1 MNRLVFGTLT
11 SVTSALIFLPSALAA
26 QASAD
31 SVARPISLDEAVKL
45 AQRNSPT
52 TVQAT
57 GATRANAASVRT
69 AYMSFIPTL
78 SFTSGASKRSGGSGF
93 DTQGQ
98 LQPFLG
104 PPWQYTN
111 GLRMNLDLFDGGNR
125 FYRLR
130 TARANVDASE
140 ANETLQQ
147 YNVALNV
154 KQQYYAV
161 LAAREMEA
169 AAQAQLDQATEQ
181 LKTASAKVA
190 AGAATKS
197 DSLRAII
204 QVGNAQLSLIQARN
218 NLNIANASL
227 TRLVATPFV
236 VTATPDDSSGA
247 ITLNADTSQIATLA
261 LRGPSVAQSEASYSA
276 ARANVRG
283 SLTPYL
289 PTISMSFNRNGNG
302 SDSSLRVLASRY
314 AYSQTLGFALNFPF
328 FNQGAREEQVV
339 RSRVAEETAQA
350 QLRDTRLLAQ
360 QQLTQY
366 LSEFRSAE
374 QRIQIQLASV
384 AAAEEDLRVQQR
396 RYQLGASTFL
406 DVLSSQV
413 TLNQARAALIQARF
427 DARVAKAQIETLT
440 GKDM

>member
-1 MNRLVFGTLT
+1 VNRFALLT
-11 SVTSALIFLPSALAA
+11 MLAPTALAA

-31 SVARPISLDEAVKL
+31 SVARPISLAEAVQL

-52 TVQAT
+52 TVQAAGT
-57 GATRANAASVRT
+57 TRSNSAAVRS
-69 AYMSFIPTL
+69 AYMAFIPTL
-78 SFTSGASKRSGGSGF
+78 SFSTGATKQNGSRLGEQSKLIPVSNRTAYTSGL
-93 DTQGQ
+93 T
-98 LQPFLG
+98 
-104 PPWQYTN
+104 
-111 GLRMNLDLFDGGNR
+111 MNVDLFDGGK
-125 FYRLR
+125 RLFGLR
-130 TARANVDASE
+130 GAKANVDAAE

-147 YNVALNV
+147 YNVSLNV

-161 LAAREMEA
+161 LAARESEA
-169 AAQAQLDQATEQ
+169 AAKAQLDQATEQ

-197 DSLRAII
+197 DSLRAVI
-204 QVGNAQLSLIQARN
+204 QTGNAQLALIQARN

-236 VTATPDDSSGA
+236 VTASPRDTTESIELAADSA
-247 ITLNADTSQIATLA
+247 EVAALA
-261 LRGPSVAQSEASYSA
+261 LRGPAVRQAEEAHTV
-276 ARANVRG
+276 ARANVRT
-283 SLTPYL
+283 SLTSYL
-289 PTISMSFNRNGNG
+289 PTIALRFSRNGNG
-302 SDSSLRVLASRY
+302 FNPYYGWDEPFAYNQSLSVNLS
-314 AYSQTLGFALNFPF
+314 FHF

-339 RSRVAEETAQA
+339 RSRVAEDNAQA
-350 QLRDTRLLAQ
+350 QLRDARLAAQ

-366 LSEFRSAE
+366 LSAFRTAQ
-374 QRIQIQLASV
+374 QRVEIQLASV

-396 RYQLGASTFL
+396 RYSLGASTFL

>member
-1 MNRLVFGTLT
+1 MNRLVFATLT

-52 TVQAT
+52 TVQAAGT
-57 GATRANAASVRT
+57 TRSNAASVRT
-69 AYMSFIPTL
+69 AYMAFIPTL
-78 SFTSGASKRSGGSGF
+78 SFNTGASKQNGDRF
-93 DTQGQ
+93 NPQGE
-98 LQPFLG
+98 LVPFTG
-104 PPWQYTN
+104 AAWQYSS
-111 GLRMNLDLFDGGNR
+111 GLRMNVDLLDGGTR
-125 FYRLR
+125 FYRLN
-130 TARANVDASE
+130 TAKANVDASE
-140 ANETLQQ
+140 ANEVLQQ

-204 QVGNAQLSLIQARN
+204 QVGNAQLSLIQARS

-236 VTATPDDSSGA
+236 VTATPDDSSG
-247 ITLNADTSQIATLA
+247 TMELSTDSTEIAALA
-261 LRGPSVAQSEASYSA
+261 LRGPAVVQSEASYA
-276 ARANVRG
+276 AAKANVRSSI
-283 SLTPYL
+283 SLYV
-289 PTISMSFNRNGNG
+289 PTVSLSFNRGGNG
-302 SDSSLRVLASRY
+302 QDSRFGWGNDRY
-314 AYSQTLGFALNFPF
+314 AYSQTMSFGLNFPF
-328 FNQGAREEQVV
+328 FNQGAREEQIV
-339 RSRVAEETAQA
+339 RSRVAEEVAQA
-350 QLRDTRLLAQ
+350 QLRDARLAAQ

-366 LSEFRSAE
+366 LSAFRSAE
-374 QRIQIQLASV
+374 QRVQIQMASV

>member
-1 MNRLVFGTLT
+1 VKLVALT
-11 SVTSALIFLPSALAA
+11 IATILFPTALAA
-26 QASAD
+26 HVSAD
-31 SVARPISLDEAVKL
+31 SVARPISLEDAVKL

-52 TVQAT
+52 TVQASGT
-57 GATRANAASVRT
+57 TRSNAASVRT
-69 AYMSFIPTL
+69 AYMAFIPSL
-78 SFTSGASKRSGGSGF
+78 SFTSGASKQNGDRF
-93 DTQGQ
+93 NPQGE
-98 LQPFLG
+98 LVPFTG
-104 PPWQYTN
+104 AAWQYSS
-111 GLRMNLDLFDGGNR
+111 GLRMNVDLLDGGTR

-130 TARANVDASE
+130 TAKANVEASE
-140 ANETLQQ
+140 ANEVLQQ

-161 LAAREMEA
+161 LAAKESEA
-169 AAQAQLDQATEQ
+169 AAKAQLDQATEQ

-204 QVGNAQLSLIQARN
+204 QVGNAQLALIQAQN
-218 NLNIANASL
+218 NLNVANASL

-236 VTATPDDSSGA
+236 VTATPEDSSEA
-247 ITLNADTSQIATLA
+247 ITLEADSAQIVALA
-261 LRGPSVAQSEASYSA
+261 LRGPAVQQSEASYSA
-276 ARANVRG
+276 AKTNVRS
-283 SLTPYL
+283 SLSLYV
-289 PTISMSFNRNGNG
+289 PTVSLSFNRGGNG
-302 SDSSLRVLASRY
+302 QDSRFGWGNDRY
-314 AYSQTLGFALNFPF
+314 AYSQTMSFGLNFPF
-328 FNQGAREEQVV
+328 FNQGAREEQIV
-339 RSRVAEETAQA
+339 RSRVSEEVAQA

-366 LSEFRSAE
+366 LSAFRSAQ
-374 QRIQIQLASV
+374 QRVQIQLASV

-440 GKDM
+440 GKEM

>member
-1 MNRLVFGTLT
+1 MNRLVLTTLT
-11 SVTSALIFLPSALAA
+11 SVTSALIFLPTALAA

-31 SVARPISLDEAVKL
+31 SVAHPISLDEAVKL
-45 AQRNSPT
+45 AQRNSPI
-52 TVQAT
+52 TVQAS
-57 GATRANAASVRT
+57 GATKSNAASVRT
-69 AYMSFIPTL
+69 SYMAFIPTIGL
-78 SFTSGASKRSGGSGF
+78 SAGASKQSGDRIGQTGQTVPYLVPQYQYNSG
-93 DTQGQ
+93 
-98 LQPFLG
+98 L
-104 PPWQYTN
+104 
-111 GLRMNLDLFDGGNR
+111 NLSVDLLDGGTR

-130 TARANVDASE
+130 TAKANVEASE
-140 ANETLQQ
+140 ANETLQE
-147 YNVALNV
+147 YNVALSV

-169 AAQAQLDQATEQ
+169 AAQAQLDQASEQ
-181 LKTASAKVA
+181 LKQASAKVA

-236 VTATPDDSSGA
+236 VTATPEDSSG
-247 ITLNADTSQIATLA
+247 TMELTADSTEIAALA
-261 LRGPSVAQSEASYSA
+261 LRGPAVVQSEASYSA
-276 ARANVRG
+276 AKANVRS
-283 SLTPYL
+283 SLSLYV
-289 PTISMSFNRNGNG
+289 PTVSARFNRGGAGLDKGFGWGN
-302 SDSSLRVLASRY
+302 DNY
-314 AYSQTLGFALNFPF
+314 AYSQTMSFSLNFPF
-328 FNQGAREEQVV
+328 FNQGAREEQIV
-339 RSRVAEETAQA
+339 RSRVAEDVAQA
-350 QLRDTRLLAQ
+350 TLRDTKLAAQ

-366 LSEFRSAE
+366 LSAFRSAE
-374 QRIQIQLASV
+374 QRVQIQIASV

-406 DVLSSQV
+406 DVLNSQV

-440 GKDM
+440 GKDL

>member
-1 MNRLVFGTLT
+1 MNRLATAALT
-11 SVTSALIFLPSALAA
+11 MLFPTALAA

-31 SVARPISLDEAVKL
+31 SVARPISLDDAVRL

-52 TVQAT
+52 TVQAAGT
-57 GATRANAASVRT
+57 TRSNAASVRS
-69 AYMSFIPTL
+69 AYL
-78 SFTSGASKRSGGSGF
+78 SFLPSINFSTGASKQSGDRIGPQGTVVPYVVTDYQYSSG
-93 DTQGQ
+93 
-98 LQPFLG
+98 L
-104 PPWQYTN
+104 N
-111 GLRMNLDLFDGGNR
+111 MNLDIFDAGNR
-125 FYRLR
+125 LFKLR
-130 TARANVDASE
+130 AAKANVDASE

-147 YNVALNV
+147 YNVSLNV

-161 LAAREMEA
+161 LAARESESSA
-169 AAQAQLDQATEQ
+169 KAQLDQAQEQ

-197 DSLRAII
+197 DSLRAVI
-204 QVGNAQLSLIQARN
+204 QVGNAQLALIQARN

-236 VTATPDDSSGA
+236 VTATP
-247 ITLNADTSQIATLA
+247 ADTTASIELAIDSAEIARLA
-261 LRGPSVAQSEASYSA
+261 TRGPAVLQSEEAYAA

-283 SLTPYL
+283 ALTPYL
-289 PTISMSFNRNGNG
+289 PTISARFNRSGAG
-302 SDSSLRVLASRY
+302 QDKTFGWGDQTY
-314 AYSQTLGFALNFPF
+314 PYSQTLSFSLNFPF
-328 FNQGAREEQVV
+328 FNQGAREEQIV
-339 RSRVAEETAQA
+339 RSRVAEDNARAQM
-350 QLRDTRLLAQ
+350 RDTRLLAQ

-366 LSEFRSAE
+366 MSAFRSAE
-374 QRIQIQLASV
+374 QRVQIQLASV
-384 AAAEEDLRVQQR
+384 EAADEDLRVQQR

-406 DVLSSQV
+406 DVLTSQT

>member
-1 MNRLVFGTLT
+1 MKRFGRTALTLLFPT
-11 SVTSALIFLPSALAA
+11 ALAA
-26 QASAD
+26 QVSAD
-31 SVARPISLDEAVKL
+31 SVAHPISLDEAVRL

-52 TVQAT
+52 TVQAAGT
-57 GATRANAASVRT
+57 VRSNAASVRS
-69 AYMSFIPTL
+69 AYLSFIPSV
-78 SFTSGASKRSGGSGF
+78 SFSTGASKQSG
-93 DTQGQ
+93 DR
-98 LQPFLG
+98 LG
-104 PPWQYTN
+104 PQGTVVPYVVSSYQYSS
-111 GLRMNLDLFDGGNR
+111 GMNMNVDLFDGGNR
-125 FYRLR
+125 FFKLR
-130 TARANVDASE
+130 AAKANVEAAE
-140 ANETLQQ
+140 ANATLQE

-154 KQQYYAV
+154 KQQFYAV
-161 LAAREMEA
+161 LAARESESA
-169 AAQAQLDQATEQ
+169 AKSQLDQAQEQ

-204 QVGNAQLSLIQARN
+204 QVGNAQLALIQAQN

-236 VTATPDDSSGA
+236 VTAAES
-247 ITLNADTSQIATLA
+247 DTTLA
-261 LRGPSVAQSEASYSA
+261 IALTVDSTEITALATHGPAVMQSEQAYAA

-289 PTISMSFNRNGNG
+289 PTISARFSRNGAGQDSRFGWGDAQYPYAQTLSFNL
-302 SDSSLRVLASRY
+302 S
-314 AYSQTLGFALNFPF
+314 FPF
-328 FNQGAREEQVV
+328 FNQGTREEQIV
-339 RSRVAEETAQA
+339 RSRVAEDVAQA

-366 LSEFRSAE
+366 LSSFRTAE
-374 QRIQIQLASV
+374 QRVQIQLASV

-406 DVLSSQV
+406 DVLNSQV